1 MKFKIK
7 YSILSLQKRLLV
19 FLLLVAFI
27 FCVLLVRVF
36 YLQGMSQDSLIAR
49 AVPQWVRTLPLA
61 AKRGNI
67 LDCTGSVLATSYTTY
82 DIYVRA
88 KNVKDA
94 DKVADTLSR
103 LLDMSRDKIYEKATN
118 KKISESLI
126 KLSVE
131 EDVAKKVIDAGLSGV
146 VLSQNI
152 SRYYPYGQFL
162 TQVLG
167 FTTVDNIGQAGV
179 EAYYNEFLKGING
192 KTLSQG
198 DASGV
203 EIEGLDY
210 YIPAVDGLDITL
222 TIDSKI
228 QAIIEKALSDI
239 TAEHNPKS
247 ASIIMM
253 DVNTGEIL
261 GMGMTPSYDNNNPPR
276 DDVAALM
283 DMSKNKAVVD
293 VYEPGSTFKI
303 LTVAAA
309 LAEGLT
315 SFNDRFYCPGYR
327 IVDGQ
332 RIKCWRTIGHG
343 SQTLAEGICNSCNCV
358 FMDLGLRLGK
368 ERLYKYLKLFG
379 IGSSTGVDILGE
391 SSGILMD
398 KSSVKTVDLA
408 RISFG
413 QAVAVSQLQLI
424 TAFCSI
430 IGGGK
435 LVVPHVLKSVS
446 NGSNFTKD
454 ITPTIKNYTVSSS
467 VSKDVNTLL
476 KGVLSLKKGEGT
488 FVAGYDISG
497 KTGTAQKYENGS
509 IARGKY
515 VSSFFGAYPAENPK
529 YALLVCVNEPS
540 SGAYYG
546 SVVASPYG
554 AQIFKSLF
562 EYKNI
567 PKDFDREDSFVT
579 VPSIVG
585 LPLSKAIID
594 IDKAGIMYEID
605 GDGEV
610 ITSQFP
616 LAGSEINIGQTI
628 VITTN

>member
-27 FCVLLVRVF
+27 FCSLLVRVF
-36 YLQGMSQDSLIAR
+36 YLQGIKQDSLTAL
-49 AVPQWVRTLPLA
+49 AVPQWVRTLPLS
-61 AKRGNI
+61 AKRGDI
-67 LDCTGSVLATSYTTY
+67 LDTTGATLATSYTTY
-82 DIYVRA
+82 DVYIRA
-88 KNVKDA
+88 KNIKNPEM
-94 DKVADTLSR
+94 VADTLSSILSMDR
-103 LLDMSRDKIYEKATN
+103 EKIYKKATD
-118 KKISESLI
+118 KSISESLI

-131 EDVAKKVIDAGLSGV
+131 EDIAKKIIEVNMQGV

-167 FTTVDNIGQAGV
+167 FTTIDNIGQAGV

-192 KTLSQG
+192 KSLSQG

-203 EIEGLDY
+203 SVEGIDY
-210 YIPAVDGLDITL
+210 YVPAVDGLNVML
-222 TIDSKI
+222 TIDSKV
-228 QAIIEKALSDI
+228 QNIIETALREIMIDH
-239 TAEHNPKS
+239 EPKS
-247 ASIIMM
+247 ASILML
-253 DVNTGEIL
+253 NAKTGEIL
-261 GMGMTPSYDNNNPPR
+261 GMGMTPSYDNNSPPR
-276 DDVAALM
+276 EDVSTLM
-283 DMSKNKAVVD
+283 DLTKNKAVVD

-315 SFNDRFYCPGYR
+315 SMEDRFYCPGYR
-327 IVDGQ
+327 VVDGQ

-343 SQTLAEGICNSCNCV
+343 SQTLAEGMANSCNCV

-368 ERLYKYLKLFG
+368 EKLYKYLKLFG

-391 SSGILMD
+391 SSGLLMD
-398 KSSVKTVDLA
+398 ISTVKTVDLA
-408 RISFG
+408 RIAFG
-413 QAVAVSQLQLI
+413 QAVAVSQLQLLS
-424 TAFCSI
+424 AFCSVI
-430 IGGGK
+430 NGGRFVTPHLLKAVYNGDN
-435 LVVPHVLKSVS
+435 VVKS
-446 NGSNFTKD
+446 FQP
-454 ITPTIKNYTVSSS
+454 ITKNYTISKEVSN
-467 VSKDVNTLL
+467 KVNTLL

-488 FVAGYDISG
+488 FVAGYDIGG

-515 VSSFFGAYPAENPK
+515 VSSFFGTYPALDPE
-529 YALLVCVNEPS
+529 YALLICVNEPS
-540 SGAYYG
+540 KSGYYG

-554 AQIFKSLF
+554 AKIFEELF

-567 PKDFDREDSFVT
+567 PKDFEQEESYFSI
-579 VPSIVG
+579 PSLVG
-585 LPLSKAIID
+585 LTLSEAVILLEKNKIY
-594 IDKAGIMYEID
+594 YEID
-605 GDGEV
+605 GDGGV
-610 ITSQFP
+610 VTSQFP
-616 LAGSEINIGQTI
+616 SAGSLVRQGSYV